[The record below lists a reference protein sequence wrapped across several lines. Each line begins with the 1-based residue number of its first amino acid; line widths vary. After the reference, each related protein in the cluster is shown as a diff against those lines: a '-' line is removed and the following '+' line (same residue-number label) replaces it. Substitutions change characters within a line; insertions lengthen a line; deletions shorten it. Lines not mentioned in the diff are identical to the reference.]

1 MKWFSERMTAVEIE
15 VPDRYARRVT
25 EVLAN
30 DGLLQLEDISYL
42 ITSKEHGYA
51 QDCQTKAIQF
61 ANLEKQLSET
71 MQTLKINLEEAPD
84 KQFKMLSDP
93 EQLQPFANQLSQE
106 VQESSQVI
114 SETQKKIAHLR
125 HNIDLLE
132 PLSDVDIPF
141 DRIRNR
147 RYIFSILGTM
157 PSSNIDRFKT
167 SMAKVPFVLLVL
179 KQTTELAIVLLIGL
193 RQNKDYLQRTA
204 RSAYLSGIDLSDTY
218 QGTPA
223 QIIASIKAE
232 IDVLEEQVGNANQE
246 VDRIREN
253 RSVRLQDL
261 YWHVRYSRLMCE
273 ALMRYGRL
281 KHGYLIAGWLPSNQ
295 LEVLTNDLTAISPEI
310 LIDIK
315 QPGEERDL
323 SKTPIVMERAGFQQG
338 FQKLVTTYGMP
349 EYNELNPTLLMMLT
363 FPVIFGA
370 MFGDVGHG
378 LILAIAGL
386 MLMLNKIKKL
396 KKFSSLGS
404 VIFLCGIVAMV
415 FGVLFGSIFGM
426 EDLIPAVWD
435 HPMENIMS
443 LLLITGAGGALLL
456 TVANIMGLVN
466 DFHQRHWIHFF
477 MNSRGLAGLLL
488 YWSLIGIVLSLF
500 IRDFPI
506 NKIAFVVTTVLSIIM
521 IFLSG
526 FLERLI
532 EKKKPYMEGGPFVY
546 LIQSFFELFETVIGY
561 LSNSLSYVRIG
572 AFAVAHAGLSS
583 VFFILANLI
592 SPTKGFGYW
601 LVVIFGNIFV
611 IGFEGM
617 IVSIQTLRLEYYEF
631 FSKFFSGRGRKYLP
645 FRITKSNSEGVK

>member
-42 ITSKEHGYA
+42 NTSKEHGYA

>member
-42 ITSKEHGYA
+42 NTSKEHGYA

-167 SMAKVPFVLLVL
+167 SMAKVPFVPLVL

-443 LLLITGAGGALLL
+443 LLLVTGAGGALLL

>member
-42 ITSKEHGYA
+42 NTSKEHGYA

-386 MLMLNKIKKL
+386 LLMLNKIKKL

>member
-42 ITSKEHGYA
+42 NTSKEHGYA

-338 FQKLVTTYGMP
+338 FQKLVTTYGLP

>member
-30 DGLLQLEDISYL
+30 DGVLQIEDMSYL
-42 ITSKEHGYA
+42 NTSQEPSYA
-51 QDCQTKAIQF
+51 SDCQAKAIQF

-71 MQTLKINLEEAPD
+71 MQSLKIDLGEAPE
-84 KQFKMLSDP
+84 KHFKMVSDP
-93 EQLQPFANQLSQE
+93 EQFQPFADQLAQE
-106 VQESSQVI
+106 VQESSQII
-114 SETQKKIAHLR
+114 SETQKSIAHLQ
-125 HNIDLLE
+125 HNIELLE
-132 PLSDVDIPF
+132 PLIDVDIPI

-167 SMAKVPFVLLVL
+167 SMAKVPFALLVL
-179 KQTTELAIVLLIGL
+179 KQSDDFAIVLLIGL
-193 RQNKDYLQRTA
+193 RQNKDYLRRTA
-204 RSAYLSGIDLSDTY
+204 RSAYLNGIDLSDTY

-223 QIIASIKAE
+223 QIIASLKAE
-232 IDVLEEQVGNANQE
+232 VKVLEDQIGTTNQE

-253 RSVRLQDL
+253 RSHRLQDL

-273 ALMRYGRL
+273 ALIRYGRL
-281 KHGYLIAGWLPSNQ
+281 KHGYLIAGWLPSNR
-295 LEVLTNDLTAISPEI
+295 LEVLTNDLQAISPEI
-310 LIDIK
+310 LIDVK
-315 QPGEERDL
+315 QPAGERDL
-323 SKTPIVMERAGFQQG
+323 SETPIVMEKAGFEQG

-378 LILAIAGL
+378 LILALAGL
-386 MLMLNKIKKL
+386 LLMLNKIKKL
-396 KKFSSLGS
+396 KRFSSLGS

-415 FGVLFGSIFGM
+415 FGILFGSIFGM

-500 IRDFPI
+500 IKDFPI
-506 NKIAFVVTTVLSIIM
+506 GRTVFIVTTILSIIM

-526 FLERLI
+526 FLERFI

-546 LIQSFFELFETVIGY
+546 FIQSFFELFETVIGY

-583 VFFILANLI
+583 VFFILANLV

-645 FRITKSNSEGVK
+645 FRISKSNSEGVN

>member
-42 ITSKEHGYA
+42 NTSKEHGYA

-167 SMAKVPFVLLVL
+167 SMAKVPFVPLVL

-386 MLMLNKIKKL
+386 LLMLNKIKKL

-645 FRITKSNSEGVK
+645 FRISKSNSEGVN

>member
-42 ITSKEHGYA
+42 NTSKEHGYA

-281 KHGYLIAGWLPSNQ
+281 KQGYLIAGWLPSNQ

-645 FRITKSNSEGVK
+645 FRISKSNSEGVK

>member
-42 ITSKEHGYA
+42 NTSKEHGYA

-204 RSAYLSGIDLSDTY
+204 RGAYLSGIDLSDTY

>member
-42 ITSKEHGYA
+42 NTSKEHGYA

-167 SMAKVPFVLLVL
+167 NMAKVPFVLLVL

>member
-42 ITSKEHGYA
+42 NTSKEHGYA

-645 FRITKSNSEGVK
+645 FRISKSNSEGVK

>member
-42 ITSKEHGYA
+42 NTSKEHGYA

-477 MNSRGLAGLLL
+477 MNSGDWQGCCC
-488 YWSLIGIVLSLF
+488 
-500 IRDFPI
+500 
-506 NKIAFVVTTVLSIIM
+506 T
-521 IFLSG
+521 
-526 FLERLI
+526 
-532 EKKKPYMEGGPFVY
+532 GP
-546 LIQSFFELFETVIGY
+546 
-561 LSNSLSYVRIG
+561 
-572 AFAVAHAGLSS
+572 
-583 VFFILANLI
+583 
-592 SPTKGFGYW
+592 
-601 LVVIFGNIFV
+601 
-611 IGFEGM
+611 
-617 IVSIQTLRLEYYEF
+617 
-631 FSKFFSGRGRKYLP
+631 
-645 FRITKSNSEGVK
+645 

>member
-42 ITSKEHGYA
+42 NTSKEHGYA

-71 MQTLKINLEEAPD
+71 MQTLKINLEVAPD

-386 MLMLNKIKKL
+386 LLMLNKIKKL

>member
-42 ITSKEHGYA
+42 NTSKEHGYA

-617 IVSIQTLRLEYYEF
+617 IVSIQALRLEYYEF

>member
-42 ITSKEHGYA
+42 NTSKEHGYA

-218 QGTPA
+218 HGTPA

-338 FQKLVTTYGMP
+338 FQKLVTTYGLP

-488 YWSLIGIVLSLF
+488 YWSLIGIVLSLL